1 MTVRAGTVLERVD
14 ALIAEHH
21 LLKHPFYTKWREG
34 SLPREALQEYA
45 RQYYAFESTFPR
57 LLSALHSRT
66 DDAAVRQSILD
77 NLWDEE
83 HGEVNHA
90 EMWLRFGEGIGVDR
104 ADVRSAEWNEGTQEL
119 LSTYWSAVSEGPL
132 AAGVAALY
140 AYEGQV
146 PEVATEKINGL
157 RQHYDVDDARTL
169 SFFTVHS
176 TLDIEHSGAERD
188 MIGSL
193 AASEADE
200 AAAVAATRAA
210 LDGWW
215 GFLSAVDA

>member
-104 ADVRSAEWNEGTQEL
+104 ADVRSAQWNEGTQEL

-146 PEVATEKINGL
+146 PEVASEKINGL

>member
-104 ADVRSAEWNEGTQEL
+104 ADVRSAQWNEGTQQL

-146 PEVATEKINGL
+146 PEVASEKINGL

>member
-14 ALIAEHH
+14 ALIAELH

-104 ADVRSAEWNEGTQEL
+104 ADVRSAQWNEGTQQL

-146 PEVATEKINGL
+146 PEVASEKINGL

-193 AASEADE
+193 AASEADK